1 MYQRRHWAIA
11 ACLAV
16 AFTAV
21 SPVANA
27 ADELNIY
34 SYRQSFLTKPFIER
48 FEAETGTKVN
58 IVFMKK
64 GMLERL
70 KAEGAN
76 SPADVIMTVDIAR
89 LHALAEADLLQ
100 PIESAVLEQNVP
112 AQYRAKDG
120 LWFGLTT
127 RARVVY
133 ASRDRVQPEELRDYE
148 DLADAKWR
156 GRICTR
162 SGYHTYQLGLLSSIV
177 LHEGEAAAE
186 QWLRGLKANLARK
199 PQGNDRAQVKAI
211 SEGVCDVSLGN
222 SYYYGKMITNP
233 DQKAWADAVRVVFPN
248 QGNRGTHVN
257 ISGAALTK
265 ASKNRA
271 NAVAF
276 LEFLSSEAAQ
286 QLYAEQNFEYPVK
299 KGVPWDPM
307 VESWGRFEPDTKSLY
322 DVAALNSV
330 AVKIVDRVGY
340 DE

>member
-1 MYQRRHWAIA
+1 MDRRLHWAIA
-11 ACLAV
+11 ACLALSFV
-16 AFTAV
+16 AAG
-21 SPVANA
+21 AAAGA

-48 FEAETGTKVN
+48 FEKETGTRVN

-64 GMLERL
+64 GMLQRL

-76 SPADVIMTVDIAR
+76 SPADVIMTADIAR

-100 PIESAVLEQNVP
+100 AVESAVLEENVP

-133 ASRDRVQPEELRDYE
+133 ASKDRVEPDEIRDYE

-162 SGYHTYQLGLLSSIV
+162 SGYNDYQLGLLSSIV
-177 LHEGEAAAE
+177 LHKGAAAAE
-186 QWLRGLKANLARK
+186 AWLRGVKANLARK
-199 PQGNDRAQVKAI
+199 PQGNDRAQVRAI
-211 SEGVCDVSLGN
+211 SEGVCDLSLGN
-222 SYYYGKMITNP
+222 SYYYGKMIANP
-233 DQKAWADAVRVVFPN
+233 DQKAWADAVRIVFPN
-248 QGNRGTHVN
+248 QSGRGTHVN
-257 ISGAALTK
+257 ISGAAVTR

-271 NAVAF
+271 NAVRF
-276 LEFLSSEAAQ
+276 LEFLSSEPAQ
-286 QLYAEQNFEYPVK
+286 RLYARQNFEYPVK
-299 KGVPWDPM
+299 EGVPWDPT
-307 VESWGRFEPDTKSLY
+307 VESWGRFEPDAASLY
-322 DVAALNSV
+322 DMAGLNGV
-330 AVKIVDRVGY
+330 AVRIVDRVGY

>member
-11 ACLAV
+11 AGLAV

-34 SYRQSFLTKPFIER
+34 SYRQSFLTKPFIEK

-100 PIESAVLEQNVP
+100 PVDSAVLEQNVP

-127 RARVVY
+127 RAPR
-133 ASRDRVQPEELRDYE
+133 RLRLQGPGRAGGAPRLRRPRRRE
-148 DLADAKWR
+148 MARPHLHAVGLPHLPARAALLHRAAQGR
-156 GRICTR
+156 GRGGTVGC
-162 SGYHTYQLGLLSSIV
+162 
-177 LHEGEAAAE
+177 
-186 QWLRGLKANLARK
+186 
-199 PQGNDRAQVKAI
+199 RA
-211 SEGVCDVSLGN
+211 
-222 SYYYGKMITNP
+222 
-233 DQKAWADAVRVVFPN
+233 
-248 QGNRGTHVN
+248 
-257 ISGAALTK
+257 
-265 ASKNRA
+265 
-271 NAVAF
+271 
-276 LEFLSSEAAQ
+276 
-286 QLYAEQNFEYPVK
+286 
-299 KGVPWDPM
+299 
-307 VESWGRFEPDTKSLY
+307 
-322 DVAALNSV
+322 
-330 AVKIVDRVGY
+330 
-340 DE
+340 